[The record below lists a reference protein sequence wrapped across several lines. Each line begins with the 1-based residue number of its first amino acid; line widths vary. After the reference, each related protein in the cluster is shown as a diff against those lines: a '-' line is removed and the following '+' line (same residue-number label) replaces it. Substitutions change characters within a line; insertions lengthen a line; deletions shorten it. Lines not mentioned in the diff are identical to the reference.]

1 MKRVLWCAVVL
12 VAGCGDPPPTEV
24 AVVLQSDLAIPVDTD
39 GVTMLVVAGPYAPDS
54 SGGPIIDASAVLS
67 GNFPVSAKFSA
78 GRTTDFSMTVQL
90 LANLSSGTVMPSI
103 VVRRT
108 VTDIRFSPQQT
119 LMLPLPMLRR
129 CACQG
134 TTCPT
139 PGDPDCDNI
148 DHPTLQALDPTVAPP
163 SSFGTFP
170 VLEILPPPTGN
181 H

>member
-1 MKRVLWCAVVL
+1 MKRTLWCAL
-12 VAGCGDPPPTEV
+12 LLAAGCGDPPPTEV
-24 AVVLQSDLAIPVDTD
+24 AVVLQSDLSIPVDTD
-39 GVTMLVVAGPYAPDS
+39 GVTMLVIAGPYAPDLN
-54 SGGPIIDASAVLS
+54 GVLDVGAVLS
-67 GNFPVSAKFSA
+67 GNFPVSVRFSA

-90 LANLSSGTVMPSI
+90 LENLSSGTVMPSI

-108 VTDIRFSPQQT
+108 VTDIRFSPQRT

-134 TTCPT
+134 STCPT

-148 DHPTLQALDPTVAPP
+148 DHPTLQPFDPAVAPP
-163 SSFGTFP
+163 ASFASFP
-170 VLEILPPPTGN
+170 VIEIPLPPTGN